1 MRCTRAALLLEQRR
15 PRFYQVDDTIRY
27 QMPGVYQ
34 GKSHSYDVDLINR
47 KSTYI
52 ESIKLVNARIG
63 SEQYTLT
70 PSIWGLVR
78 CRSTFKIVYR
88 CHFIASFHSVVTAFI
103 ALYALLSF
111 STLNFPAAT
120 LHGFCFCRP
129 LSDIDIAP
137 ASLPI
142 LTFSYRFSSL
152 RSYSLNLPCLSLFFG
167 VFSSLGVFTHG
178 FVYP

>member
-1 MRCTRAALLLEQRR
+1 MGTSSLPFNVQ
-15 PRFYQVDDTIRY
+15 
-27 QMPGVYQ
+27 
-34 GKSHSYDVDLINR
+34 NR
-47 KSTYI
+47 
-52 ESIKLVNARIG
+52 V
-63 SEQYTLT
+63 
-70 PSIWGLVR
+70 P
-78 CRSTFKIVYR
+78 

-111 STLNFPAAT
+111 STLNFTAAT

-137 ASLPI
+137 VSLPI

-152 RSYSLNLPCLSLFFG
+152 RSYSLNLPSLSLFFG

-178 FVYP
+178 FVYPEFHFKSFQHCDVVCHSK